1 MPFTILFIED
11 KKLNQNSVACYGDLA
26 FEVLQTLNDVFS
38 ELQIREWSYTGILG
52 EVYLLIGK
60 GYRDK

>member
-1 MPFTILFIED
+1 MPFSILFIED
-11 KKLNQNSVACYGDLA
+11 KKLNQYSVACYRDLA
-26 FEVLQTLNDVFS
+26 FEVLNDVFS
-38 ELQIREWSYTGILG
+38 ELQIREWSYHGILG